1 MNIQEAQ
8 ATFRSPNLAD
18 YPELAGYSRE
28 QIYDETIGG
37 GALYLAARMVRTLR
51 LNRSDVVLDLGCG
64 KGATSIFLARHFGV
78 KVIAVDLWH
87 PAALLNDKFIAR
99 GLRQA
104 IVPLHLDVTR
114 ELPFAE
120 NYFDAIFSMNSFS
133 FYGGTVEFLRHLLK
147 HLKPGG
153 QLAVGSE
160 VLSDEFTPEQLAHPP
175 YEYAFKLPPPNEH
188 VDVFAD
194 DFRKQHTPQWWK
206 NFFAESGLLEV
217 EDCHELED
225 ATILYEDLVLY
236 NIEHNLD
243 PEDVEISIAQLEYGQ
258 TQRPRKSLFTITA
271 RKV

>member
-1 MNIQEAQ
+1 MDIQQAR
-8 ATFRSPNLAD
+8 ATFRSPNPAD
-18 YPELAGYSRE
+18 YPELAGYTRE

-51 LNRSDVVLDLGCG
+51 LKRGDVVLDLGCG
-64 KGATSIFLARHFGV
+64 KGATSIFLARRFGV

-87 PAALLNDKFIAR
+87 PAAVLSDRFTAR
-99 GLRQA
+99 GLRQE

-133 FYGGTVEFLRHLLK
+133 FYGGTCEFLRHLLK

-153 QLAVGSE
+153 QLAVGGE
-160 VLSDEFTPEQLAHPP
+160 VLSDEFTAEQLAHPP
-175 YEYAFKLPPPNEH
+175 YEYAFKLPPPNEK

-194 DFRKQHTPQWWK
+194 DFSKQHTPRWWQDL
-206 NFFAESGLLEV
+206 FAVSGLLEV
-217 EDCHELED
+217 TGCHELED

-243 PEDVEISIAQLEYGQ
+243 PDDVEISIAQLEYGH

-271 RKV
+271 RKL